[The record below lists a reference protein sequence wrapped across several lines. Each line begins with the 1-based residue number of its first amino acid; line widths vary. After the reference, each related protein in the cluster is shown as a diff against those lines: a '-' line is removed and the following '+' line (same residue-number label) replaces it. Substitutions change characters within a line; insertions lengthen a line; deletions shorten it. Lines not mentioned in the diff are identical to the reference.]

1 MARIIYSLDLRER
14 VIDHIKG
21 GNNQRTTSKLFKVST
36 STVSLWW
43 IRYQK
48 EGHVRPRKLLG
59 SKGKIDTE
67 ILIKMIEEDGDK
79 TLAEMGLICKVSASA
94 ISQKLRRLGYSY
106 KKKRLPMWKL
116 MKRSEINI

>member
-14 VIDHIKG
+14 VIDNIRSG
-21 GNNQRTTSKLFKVST
+21 SNQRTTSKLFRVST

-43 IRYQK
+43 KRYQK
-48 EGHVRPRKLLG
+48 EGHIKPRKLVG

-79 TLAEMGLICKVSASA
+79 TLAKMGRICKVSSSA
-94 ISQKLRRLGYSY
+94 ISQKLRKLGYSY

-116 MKRSEINI
+116 MKKSEINT